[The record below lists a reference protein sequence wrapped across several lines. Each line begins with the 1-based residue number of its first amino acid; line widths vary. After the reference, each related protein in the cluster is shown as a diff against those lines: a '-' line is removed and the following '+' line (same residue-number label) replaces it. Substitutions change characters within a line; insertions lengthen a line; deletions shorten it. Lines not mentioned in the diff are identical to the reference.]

1 MKKLSSSF
9 KNMLISL
16 TLISMVAGFSLA
28 YMNDLTM
35 GPISEARKAK
45 KINAIKAVLP
55 KVDNDPYLEKISTI
69 LPDLKDSFDI
79 YPGKVNDKLNSVA
92 IGTYT
97 DKAYSGLIKL
107 MVGFDIEGKIKDIAV
122 LEQKE
127 TPGLGTKITTE
138 KFLSQYRGK
147 NPATWKL
154 MVKKDGGQTD
164 AITGATI
171 SSRAFNDAVQN
182 AYEVFIKDKNKIA
195 N

>member
-28 YMNDLTM
+28 YMNDLTK

-55 KVDNDPYLEKISTI
+55 KVDNDPYIEKISST
-69 LPDLKDSFDI
+69 LPDKKDSFDI
-79 YPGKVNDKLNSVA
+79 YPGKENGKLNSVA

-97 DKAYSGLIKL
+97 DKGYNRIIKL
-107 MVGFDIEGKIKDIAV
+107 MVGFDIEGTIKDIAV

-147 NPATWKL
+147 KPAEWKL

-182 AYEVFIKDKNKIA
+182 AYNVYNKEKNNLK
-195 N
+195 

>member
-55 KVDNDPYLEKISTI
+55 VVDNDPYIEKISTA
-69 LPDLKDSFDI
+69 LPGKKDSFDI
-79 YPGKVNDKLNSVA
+79 YPGKEKGELNSVA

-97 DKAYSGLIKL
+97 DKGYNRLIKL

-147 NPATWKL
+147 NPATWTLK
-154 MVKKDGGQTD
+154 VKKDGGQTD

-182 AYEVFIKDKNKIA
+182 AYNVYNKEKNNLK
-195 N
+195 

>member
-28 YMNDLTM
+28 YMNDLTK

-55 KVDNDPYLEKISTI
+55 KVDNDPYIEKISST
-69 LPDLKDSFDI
+69 LPDKKDSFDI
-79 YPGKVNDKLNSVA
+79 YPGKENGKLNSVA

-97 DKAYSGLIKL
+97 DKGYNRIIKL
-107 MVGFDIEGKIKDIAV
+107 MVGFDIEGTIKDIAV

-147 NPATWKL
+147 NPTEWKL

-182 AYEVFIKDKNKIA
+182 AYNVYNKEKNNLK
-195 N
+195 

>member
-16 TLISMVAGFSLA
+16 TLISTVAGFSLA
-28 YMNDLTM
+28 YMNDITL

-55 KVDNDPYLEKISTI
+55 KVTNDPYSDKIAVAVPGIS
-69 LPDLKDSFDI
+69 DSFDI
-79 YPGKVNDKLNSVA
+79 FPGKNDNRVNSIA
-92 IGTYT
+92 IATYS
-97 DKAYSGLIKL
+97 DQGYSGLIKL
-107 MVGFDIEGKIKDIAV
+107 MVGLDTQGVINNIAV

-138 KFLSQYRGK
+138 KFLQQYRGK
-147 NPATWKL
+147 DPGKWKL
-154 MVKKDGGQTD
+154 LVKKDGGQTD

-171 SSRAFNDAVQN
+171 SSRAFNDAVQK
-182 AYEVFIKDKNKIA
+182 AYDVYQKEKGNLIK
-195 N
+195 

>member
-28 YMNDLTM
+28 YMNDLTK

-55 KVDNDPYLEKISTI
+55 KVDNDPYIEKISST
-69 LPDLKDSFDI
+69 LPDKKDSFDI
-79 YPGKVNDKLNSVA
+79 YPGKENGILNSVA

-97 DKAYSGLIKL
+97 DKGYNRIIKL
-107 MVGFDIEGKIKDIAV
+107 MVGFDIEGTIKDIAV

-147 NPATWKL
+147 NPAEWKL

-182 AYEVFIKDKNKIA
+182 AYNVYNKEKNNLK
-195 N
+195 

>member
-1 MKKLSSSF
+1 
-9 KNMLISL
+9 MLISL

-55 KVDNDPYLEKISTI
+55 TVDNDPYIEKISTT
-69 LPDLKDSFDI
+69 LPGKKDSFDI
-79 YPGKVNDKLNSVA
+79 YPGKEKDELNSVA

-97 DKAYSGLIKL
+97 DKGYNRLIKL
-107 MVGFDIEGKIKDIAV
+107 MVGFDVEGKIKDIAV

-147 NPATWKL
+147 DPATWTLK
-154 MVKKDGGQTD
+154 VKKDGGQTD

-182 AYEVFIKDKNKIA
+182 AYNVYNKEKNSLK
-195 N
+195 

>member
-55 KVDNDPYLEKISTI
+55 KVDNDPYIEKISTA
-69 LPDLKDSFDI
+69 LPGKKDSFDI
-79 YPGKVNDKLNSVA
+79 YPGKDKSVLNSVA

-97 DKAYSGLIKL
+97 DKGYNRIIKL
-107 MVGFDIEGKIKDIAV
+107 MVGFDFEGKIKDIAV

-182 AYEVFIKDKNKIA
+182 AYNVFNKEKNNLK
-195 N
+195 

>member
-1 MKKLSSSF
+1 
-9 KNMLISL
+9 
-16 TLISMVAGFSLA
+16 MVSGFSLA
-28 YMNDLTM
+28 YMNDLTI
-35 GPISEARKAK
+35 GPINEARKAK
-45 KINAIKAVLP
+45 KINAIKAVLS
-55 KVDNDPYLEKISTI
+55 KVDNDPYNEKISTA
-69 LPDLKDSFDI
+69 LPDYKDSFDI
-79 YPGKVNDKLNSVA
+79 YPGKVNGRLNSVA
-92 IGTYT
+92 IGAYT
-97 DKAYSGLIKL
+97 DKGYSGLIKL
-107 MVGFDIEGKIKDIAV
+107 MVGFDIEGKIKDIEV

-138 KFLSQYRGK
+138 KFLSQYKGK

-182 AYEVFIKDKNKIA
+182 AYNVFINDKNKRT